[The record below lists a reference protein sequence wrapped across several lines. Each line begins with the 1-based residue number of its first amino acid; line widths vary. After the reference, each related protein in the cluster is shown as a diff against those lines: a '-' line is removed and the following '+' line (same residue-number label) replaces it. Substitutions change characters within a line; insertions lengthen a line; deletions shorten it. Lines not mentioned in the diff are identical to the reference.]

1 MQRSPVKCDESFFI
15 RYPDNFRI
23 LLYPAGVN
31 QGASMK
37 RLTGLCSTMVVIVS
51 LLTGCD
57 NPQQPAESTQRATVL
72 EGKTMGTF
80 WRVSLA
86 GIDPGREAALR
97 EKIQAQLDADDQL
110 LSTWKND
117 SALMQFNRS
126 TRTDPWPVSEAM
138 SDIVTQALRIGDKTH
153 GALDVTVGPLVNLW
167 GFGPDKQPVTM
178 PSEADIARAKTRV
191 GLKHLSVHQTASGP
205 YLQKDIPEL
214 FVDLSTVGEGYAA
227 DHLARLMEQEG
238 VSRYLVSVGGALV
251 SRGTNPEGRAW
262 RVAIQQPTDRENAV
276 AAIVD
281 INGHG
286 ISTAGSYRNYYQLDG
301 KRLSHVID
309 PASGYPIQHT
319 LVSATVIAPTS
330 LEADGWDTGL
340 MVLGPEKAKALA
352 LEQKLAVYL
361 IVKEP
366 KGFTTWMS
374 PQFTTFL
381 LPQNN

>member
-1 MQRSPVKCDESFFI
+1 MRYLFKCGI
-15 RYPDNFRI
+15 
-23 LLYPAGVN
+23 
-31 QGASMK
+31 
-37 RLTGLCSTMVVIVS
+37 GLFAAVLVLS
-51 LLTGCD
+51 GCD
-57 NPQQPAESTQRATVL
+57 NSQPTAEPAPRATVL

-86 GIDPGREAALR
+86 GIEPDREAALR
-97 EKIQAQLDADDQL
+97 EKIQAQLDGDDRL

-117 SALMQFNRS
+117 SSLMQFNHS
-126 TRTDPWPVSEAM
+126 TSTDPWPVSDAM
-138 SDIVTQALRIGDKTH
+138 SDIVTLALRIGQHTQ
-153 GALDVTVGPLVNLW
+153 GAMDITVGPLVNLW
-167 GFGPDKQPVTM
+167 GFGPDKQPVKT
-178 PSEADIARAKTRV
+178 PSEADIAQAKTRI
-191 GLKHLSVHQTASGP
+191 GLAHLRVLHTAGAQ
-205 YLQKDIPEL
+205 YLQKDIPDL

-227 DHLARLMEQEG
+227 DHLAHLMEQEG

-251 SRGTNPEGRAW
+251 SRGNNPEGRPW

-286 ISTAGSYRNYYQLDG
+286 ISTAGSYRNYYELDG

-309 PASGYPIQHT
+309 PASGYPIQHS
-319 LVSATVIAPTS
+319 LVSATVIAPTA

-361 IVKEP
+361 IIKEP
-366 KGFTTWMS
+366 KGFSTWMS
-374 PQFTTFL
+374 PQFITFL
-381 LPQNN
+381 LTQKN